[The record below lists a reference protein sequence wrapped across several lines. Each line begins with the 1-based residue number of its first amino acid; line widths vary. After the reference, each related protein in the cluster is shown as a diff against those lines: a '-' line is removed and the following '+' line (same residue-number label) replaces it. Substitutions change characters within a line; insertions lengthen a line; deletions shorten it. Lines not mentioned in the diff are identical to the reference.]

1 MTGYALAAMVA
12 EQDGSSAE
20 VPEAQVIEIAERIY
34 AYLQPDGGWCL
45 NNAGLV
51 VGPRGTVLVDT
62 AATERRGRHLEQT
75 VRELSPRPVDV
86 LVNTH
91 SHGDHT
97 FGNQFFADEATIIA
111 HHRAATEMAEFG
123 LVLQGLWPDV
133 QWGEIRL
140 RLPSATFT
148 DRLALPELGIRV
160 ELLHLGPG
168 HTGGDT
174 VVWLPE
180 QRVLFAGDLVF
191 SQATPFVLMGSVTG
205 SLRLLDRL
213 RALRPLVVVPGHG
226 PLGGPELL
234 DDNADY
240 LQWIRGLSRI
250 GAAERLSPLALARTI
265 DLGRYAGWADSE
277 RLVCNLIR
285 GYAEQGGLE
294 PAGQLDVAGAFEQLI
309 EFNGG
314 RPHCQA

>member
-1 MTGYALAAMVA
+1 MTGRTLAPLSAGADIVDDEA
-12 EQDGSSAE
+12 IEAE
-20 VPEAQVIEIAERIY
+20 VVEIAERIY
-34 AYLQPDGGWCL
+34 AYLQPNGGWCL

-51 VGPRGTVLVDT
+51 VGPRGTVLIDT
-62 AATERRGRHLEQT
+62 AATELRGRRLEQA

-97 FGNQFFADEATIIA
+97 FGNQFFAEESTIVA
-111 HHRAATEMAEFG
+111 HHRAAAEMAEFG

-133 QWGEIRL
+133 RWGDIQL
-140 RLPSATFT
+140 QLPSITYT
-148 DRLALPELGIRV
+148 DRLSLPDLGIRV

-174 VVWLPE
+174 VVWLPD
-180 QRVLFAGDLVF
+180 QRVLFAGDVVF
-191 SQATPFVLMGSVTG
+191 SQTTPFVLMGSVIG

-213 RALRPLVVVPGHG
+213 RALRPLVVIPGHG
-226 PLGGPELL
+226 PVGGPELL
-234 DDNADY
+234 DENADY

-250 GAAERLSPLALARTI
+250 GTAERISPLELARTI
-265 DLGRYAGWADSE
+265 ELGRYAGWADSE

-285 GYAEQGGLE
+285 GYAEQDGLE
-294 PAGQLDVAGAFEQLI
+294 PAGQLDVAGAFEQMI

-314 RPHCQA
+314 RPRCHA